1 MSSAVTQ
8 NTWMITARLPRDL
21 AEQLRRVAEQR
32 NQKVTEIVVRAISRE
47 MKESSQPAEQAA

>member
-32 NQKVTEIVVRAISRE
+32 NQRVTEIVVRAISRE
-47 MKESSQPAEQAA
+47 MKESNQPAEQAA

>member
-47 MKESSQPAEQAA
+47 MKESNQPAEQAA